1 VSFPLNLLC
10 VVSGVSGS
18 GKTTLVKQILYP
30 ALRKIKGEFADKVG
44 AHKSITGDIESI
56 SQIELVDQNPIGKSS
71 RSNPVTY
78 IKAYDEIRELYSKQP
93 LSKIRGYQPKHFSFN
108 VDGGRCD
115 TCKGEGEQ
123 VVEMQFLADVHLT
136 CETCGGKRFKEEVLE
151 VTYKEKS
158 IYDILEMS
166 VDDAIAFFADEKDV
180 VNKIKPLQDV
190 GLGYIKLGQSSDT
203 LSGGEAQRVKLA
215 SFLGKGKAQGHI
227 LFIFDE
233 PTTGLH
239 FHDIRKLL
247 ASFNALI
254 EQGHSIIVIEHNTD
268 VIRSADWVID
278 LGPEAG
284 DGGGTVV
291 FAGTPANL
299 KKNKDSFTAAFL

>member
-1 VSFPLNLLC
+1 
-10 VVSGVSGS
+10 VSGVSGS

-30 ALRKIKGEFADKVG
+30 ALSKLKGEYGDKVG
-44 AHKSITGDIESI
+44 AHKAISGDIDLI
-56 SQIELVDQNPIGKSS
+56 SQVEMVDQNPIGKSS
-71 RSNPVTY
+71 RSNPITY
-78 IKAYDEIRELYSKQP
+78 IKAYDEIRDLFSLQP
-93 LSKIRGYQPKHFSFN
+93 LSKMRGFQPKHFSFN

-123 VVEMQFLADVHLT
+123 LVEMQFLADVHLV
-136 CETCGGKRFKEEVLE
+136 CESCGGKRFKEEVLE
-151 VTYKEKS
+151 VTFKEKS
-158 IYDILEMS
+158 IHDILELS
-166 VDDAIAFFADEKDV
+166 VDEAMAFFADKPDIA
-180 VNKIKPLQDV
+180 KRIKPLQDV
-190 GLGYIKLGQSSDT
+190 GLGYVKLGQSSAT

-239 FHDIRKLL
+239 FHDIHKLL

-254 EQGHSIIVIEHNTD
+254 EQGHSILVIEHNTD
-268 VIRSADWVID
+268 VIRSADWLID

-284 DGGGTVV
+284 DEGGTLVY
-291 FAGTPANL
+291 AGAPSGITKIKNSWTGRML
-299 KKNKDSFTAAFL
+299 K